1 MSLTGTGVTGR
12 AKGGVQ
18 RAINAS
24 PERLSEIGR
33 LGAEIKKLPRATHGA
48 ADKPLVIGDIE
59 ITCYVLEDGR
69 RVLAQRGLQQGIGLS
84 QGGGHTG
91 ARRIAE
97 FLARLEKKGI
107 FINDLIARANSP
119 IRFVPPH
126 GGNPAD
132 GYDATI
138 LPDICAAIIAA
149 DQSGALDKRLKRV
162 AERAATLQ
170 HGFATIGIIALVDE
184 VTGYQEVRPQDALQ
198 AYLEKVISKELAA
211 WVKKFPD
218 EFYENIYKLRGWPW
232 PGMSKNR
239 YSVVGTYTRDLV
251 FERLAPGLL
260 PELERRLPKDE
271 KGNRAAKLHQHLTQ
285 DIGDPMLAQHMH
297 TLVMFQRVALQNGY
311 GWARFV
317 KMVDAAMP
325 KRGNTLELA
334 LTEV

>member
-1 MSLTGTGVTGR
+1 MRSSRGYCPCFALRKPPGGGFWLSDVGTFTKMLALSLLFSENVGTFLKGTYMSLTGTGVTGR

-18 RAINAS
+18 RAIKAS

-149 DQSGALDKRLKRV
+149 DQSGALDKRLKKGGRAGCYSSTRV
-162 AERAATLQ
+162 CDDWDHR
-170 HGFATIGIIALVDE
+170 
-184 VTGYQEVRPQDALQ
+184 TGR
-198 AYLEKVISKELAA
+198 
-211 WVKKFPD
+211 
-218 EFYENIYKLRGWPW
+218 
-232 PGMSKNR
+232 
-239 YSVVGTYTRDLV
+239 
-251 FERLAPGLL
+251 
-260 PELERRLPKDE
+260 
-271 KGNRAAKLHQHLTQ
+271 
-285 DIGDPMLAQHMH
+285 
-297 TLVMFQRVALQNGY
+297 
-311 GWARFV
+311 
-317 KMVDAAMP
+317 
-325 KRGNTLELA
+325 RGNW
-334 LTEV
+334 VSRG